1 MPEMRQREL
10 QRFTKIPE
18 DARQAGVMALC
29 YPGTAKQAT
38 LVLIQR
44 PSYPGVHSGQ
54 IALPGG
60 RFEDDDRDLLET
72 ALRETE
78 EEVGVPLELMQPV
91 RSLSSL
97 YIPPSNFVVNP
108 YMGIANSRP
117 QFILQ
122 EEEVA
127 GIIEITLA
135 QLLNESSTSTE
146 RLTTSYAREIEVPA
160 FRFDGHMVWGATA
173 MILNE
178 FKSLLRTATSG

>member
-10 QRFTKIPE
+10 KRFTKIPE
-18 DARQAGVMALC
+18 DARKAGVMALC
-29 YPGTAKQAT
+29 YPGIREQAT

-54 IALPGG
+54 VALPGG
-60 RFEDDDRDLLET
+60 RFEDDDKDLLVT

-78 EEVGVPLELMQPV
+78 EEVGVPIEVMQPI

-97 YIPPSNFVVNP
+97 YIPPSNFVVSP
-108 YMGIANSRP
+108 YMGIANTRP
-117 QFILQ
+117 EFILQ

-135 QLLNESSTSTE
+135 QLLNDSSTAME
-146 RLTTSYAREIEVPA
+146 RLTTSYAQQIEVPA
-160 FRFDGHMVWGATA
+160 FRFDGHLVWGATA

-178 FKSLLRTATSG
+178 FKSLLRTATSD